1 MQTKDMTEEKAGL
14 SGKRSRDKLFFAN
27 YVHEAYAL
35 RQFVKFAWFGL
46 DRATDHVETERKV
59 YDALVKH
66 TGMSKELIP
75 GLLPSEGIQEFAK
88 AQKEDEFSYLHQLA
102 SVRLWSILGAY
113 VDDFV
118 LHVLSR
124 TPLNVLPESVQ
135 SGKGPVIELLT
146 STPRD
151 VREFLLDELKQQ
163 TKSRQKLGVG
173 RFECLLESLG
183 YGGEVDNEVRRN
195 LLELSELRNAIVH
208 QVGLADQRLTERCPW
223 LGLKVADQVK
233 ITGRDFDRLC
243 LAVDWYAY
251 EVLAR
256 GIAREDADPE
266 ENAKNIRKL
275 NEHKGKMH
283 SEMMHMKTADG
294 TLDSRADSKAE

>member
-1 MQTKDMTEEKAGL
+1 MAEEKPGL
-14 SGKRSRDKLFFAN
+14 SGKRNRDKLFFAN

-46 DRATDHVETERKV
+46 DRATDHVEIERKV

-75 GLLPSEGIQEFAK
+75 GLLPSEDVQAFAK
-88 AQKEDEFSYLHQLA
+88 AQKEDEFTYLHQLA
-102 SVRLWSILGAY
+102 CVRLWSILEAY

-118 LHVLSR
+118 LFVLSR
-124 TPLNVLPESVQ
+124 TPFNVLPESVR
-135 SGKGPVIELLT
+135 SIKGPVIELLA

-183 YGGEVDNEVRRN
+183 CGGEVDTEVRRN
-195 LLELSELRNAIVH
+195 LLELSEVRSAIVH

-223 LGLKVADQVK
+223 LGLKVADQIK

-256 GIAREDADPE
+256 GLARVDPE
-266 ENAKNIRKL
+266 PEEDAKNIRKL
-275 NEHKGKMH
+275 NEHKAKMH
-283 SEMMHMKTADG
+283 SEMMLMKTADG
-294 TLDSRADSKAE
+294 TLDSRADSKED